1 MKKTFLKKALA
12 FASAALLALPLMLN
26 TNIVNAADG
35 DPDTGAT
42 PTEQHVILT
51 KYGFDK
57 EEAATD
63 RATDKTWDG
72 NGAKTLA
79 GVEFKIY
86 DVTADYWTAPKDYKG
101 AYKESELVDTQVTGT
116 DGTFGKDLPTVSK
129 DADGK
134 SRAAVYLFHETN
146 PRAGYNTSADFWLTL
161 PAAAD
166 SDGNVYVYPK
176 NVQATTYNR
185 TFIKKDAATG
195 EVLPGAK
202 FVIKQGDK
210 FVKLTDKDGADVT
223 AGDGFIDVL
232 SNNYR
237 ISLVDTEATATTF
250 TSDKDGKFGLN
261 GFADDQTSYTAVET
275 DAPDGYEK
283 AADTDFKAD
292 NSTSDINDKPTGI
305 LPHTGG
311 AGILLFVALGAVLI
325 VLGGV
330 AYAKRRARF

>member
-26 TNIVNAADG
+26 TNTVNAADG
-35 DPDTGAT
+35 DPGTGAT

-51 KYGFDK
+51 KFGFDK

-72 NGAKTLA
+72 DGAKTLA

-86 DVTADYWTAPKDYKG
+86 DVTADYWAAPKDYKG
-101 AYKESELVDTQVTGT
+101 TFEENELVDTQVTGT
-116 DGTFGKDLPTVSK
+116 DGTFGKDLPTTSK
-129 DADGK
+129 DTDGK

-166 SDGNVYVYPK
+166 SDGNVHVYPK
-176 NVQATTYNR
+176 NVQATTHNR

-210 FVKLTDKDGADVT
+210 FVKLTDKDGADVN

-232 SNNYR
+232 SNSYR
-237 ISLVDTEATATTF
+237 ITLVDTEAAATTF

-275 DAPDGYEK
+275 DAPNGYEK